1 MTANVIE
8 QLYQEVEIRYV
19 AGDALRF
26 KATIMQRDPVDPG
39 PDETPNMIPFPL
51 DLYTVASQIRKTL
64 KKDSLLIAT
73 ITVEIDDVDTNV
85 IWVYLPPDQS
95 ELLRGISSAVWDL
108 QITDDNGDPLTIMGG
123 SVKPKGDSTR
133 E

>member
-1 MTANVIE
+1 MADVID

-26 KATIMQRDPVDPG
+26 KATLTQRDPDDPG
-39 PDETPNMIPFPL
+39 PDDAPNMIPYPL
-51 DLYTVASQIRKTL
+51 DGYTAAAQIRASL

-73 ITVEIDDVDTNV
+73 FVVEIDSGETNV
-85 IWVYLPPDQS
+85 IWVYLPPEQS
-95 ELLRGISSAVWDL
+95 ELLRGVLKAAWDL
-108 QITDDNGDPLTIMGG
+108 QITDDLGDPRTIMGG
-123 SVKPKGDSTR
+123 AVKPRGDSTR